1 MIALNYLVEGDRGA
15 EFRENRRRERAE
27 EGGGREAGEGG
38 RTGGGKRERAGEQGA
53 GSGIFMRARSGSR
66 NKEGDSLL
74 FITGYYS
81 VKNFYLTKF

>member
-15 EFRENRRRERAE
+15 EFRENRRRERA
-27 EGGGREAGEGG
+27 GEGG
-38 RTGGGKRERAGEQGA
+38 RGRKRAGGGRRERAGEQGA

-74 FITGYYS
+74 FVTGYYS
-81 VKNFYLTKF
+81 GKNFYLTKF

>member
-1 MIALNYLVEGDRGA
+1 MIALNYLVEGDREA
-15 EFRENRRRERAE
+15 EVRENRRRERA
-27 EGGGREAGEGG
+27 GGGRRERAGGG
-38 RTGGGKRERAGEQGA
+38 RRERAGEQGA
-53 GSGIFMRARSGSR
+53 GSRIFMRARSGSR

>member
-1 MIALNYLVEGDRGA
+1 MIALNYLVEGDREA
-15 EFRENRRRERAE
+15 EVRENRR
-27 EGGGREAGEGG
+27 
-38 RTGGGKRERAGEQGA
+38 RERAGEQGA
-53 GSGIFMRARSGSR
+53 GSRIFMRARSGSR